1 MAPRAHRA
9 VTPARAPAD
18 TPIEGNPNSSK
29 QEVAHMSVEA
39 AVTQYRQAFIDQFE
53 AKVSLLR
60 MASTKESMANG
71 LTVTFLVAGSGT
83 DVAVTRGVNGQIP
96 YGNPTNTQVSATL
109 VEKHAPY
116 ELTAFNVFA
125 SQGDQKAIMRKAS
138 MNVINREIDLT
149 ILTELANATID
160 TGAYVPPS
168 QDMVENALAY
178 LGNQNVPVEEEDN
191 MFAVISPSFRGY
203 LRRTTEFINGQYV
216 DVKPLNGPVRK
227 MWRWAGVNWITNS
240 LVNGVGTSS
249 EKCYM
254 FHRDSLGYAVNVGED
269 KVSIGYDEKQDTSW
283 SRATIYHAA
292 KILQNTGIVEL
303 HADGSASNLS

>member
-1 MAPRAHRA
+1 MAPRESA
-9 VTPARAPAD
+9 VTPARASAD
-18 TPIEGNPNSSK
+18 TPNEGNPNHPDK
-29 QEVAHMSVEA
+29 KVAHMSVEA

-53 AKVSLLR
+53 ARVSLLR
-60 MASTKESMANG
+60 MATTKESMNSG

-83 DVAVTRGVNGQIP
+83 DTAVTRGVNGQIP
-96 YGNPTNTQVSATL
+96 YGNPTNTQISATL

-116 ELTAFNVFA
+116 ELTNFNIFA

-138 MNVINREIDLT
+138 MNVINRDIDLT

-160 TGAYVPPS
+160 TGAYVPAS
-168 QDMVENALAY
+168 TDMVEKAIAY

-191 MFAVISPSFRGY
+191 LFAVISPSFRGY
-203 LRRTTEFINGQYV
+203 LRRTTEFTNGQYV

-227 MWRWAGVNWITNS
+227 MWRWAGLNWITSS
-240 LVNGVGTSS
+240 LLTGVGTSS

-254 FHRDSLGYAVNVGED
+254 FHRDALGYAVNVGEES
-269 KVSIGYDEKQDTSW
+269 VAIGYDEKQHSSW

-303 HADGSASNLS
+303 RHDGSDSNLS